1 MQHISINLTDMSS
14 NYSHCLLGECSRLKS
29 NKICYISDSAK
40 SLSKKFNV
48 NFPSYKR
55 EINRSAIM
63 PRHVYMIV
71 FPSIYNVTG
80 VLIVN
85 FRLNRKKISF
95 RNKKTEWFRLIALP
109 HFPLSTATTICA
121 SY

>member
-14 NYSHCLLGECSRLKS
+14 NYSHCLLGECSSLKS

-55 EINRSAIM
+55 EINRSATM
-63 PRHVYMIV
+63 PRHVYTIV
-71 FPSIYNVTG
+71 SQSIYNVTG
-80 VLIVN
+80 VNCEFSI
-85 FRLNRKKISF
+85 
-95 RNKKTEWFRLIALP
+95 E
-109 HFPLSTATTICA
+109 
-121 SY
+121 